1 MAISRK
7 MREFVDSGSMIRRMF
22 EEGARL
28 KALYGANKVFDFSIG
43 NPNVPPP
50 AHFRKALMEAAASEA
65 PDRHSYLPNA
75 GLPAARAAIA
85 ARLAKE
91 QGVPVEARHI
101 VVSCGAAGG
110 LNIVFKAIL
119 EPGDEVL
126 ALVPYFLEYGF
137 IADNHGGALKTAP
150 TAPDFSLDLGAIEA
164 AIGPKTK
171 ILIID
176 TPNNPTGRIYPA
188 ETLAALGGLL
198 ARKGEQYGHAI
209 YLVSDEPYR
218 KIAYDGVRVASPLA
232 SYANSIAV
240 TSYSK
245 ELSLPGERLGFVAV
259 NPAADDLEYLLGA
272 LAIANRIL
280 GFVNAP
286 ALMQRAVAK
295 VIQDE
300 LAGGD
305 AACVDIGA
313 YQRKRDLLAAGL
325 AALGYDFVL
334 PEGAFYLFPRIPIA
348 DAEEFLGYLREEN
361 ILVVDGKGFGAPGYF
376 RIAYCVEDATIT
388 GALPGFA
395 RAMERAKKRQ

>member
-7 MREFVDSGSMIRRMF
+7 MREFVDSGSMIRKMF
-22 EEGARL
+22 EEGSRL
-28 KALYGANKVFDFSIG
+28 KALYGADKVFDFSIG

-50 AHFRKALMEAAASEA
+50 AHFKETLQEVAASEE
-65 PDRHSYLPNA
+65 PDLHGYLPNA
-75 GLPAARAAIA
+75 GLPAARSAIA

-91 QGVPVEARHI
+91 QGVPVEARHV

-110 LNIVFKAIL
+110 LNIVFKALL

-126 ALVPYFLEYGF
+126 SVVPYFLEYGF
-137 IADNHGGALKTAP
+137 IADNHGGVLKTVV
-150 TAPDFSLDLGAIEA
+150 TAKDFSLDLGAIEA
-164 AIGPKTK
+164 AISSRTK
-171 ILIID
+171 ILIIN

-188 ETLAALGGLL
+188 KTLADLGALLT
-198 ARKGEQYGHAI
+198 RKGEEYGHAI

-218 KIAYDGVRVASPLA
+218 KIAYDGASVASPLA

-245 ELSLPGERLGFVAV
+245 ELSLPGERIGFAAV
-259 NPAADDLEYLLGA
+259 NPAADDLEYLVGA

-286 ALMQRAVAK
+286 ALMQRVVAK
-295 VIQDE
+295 LIVDE
-300 LAGGD
+300 LGGGA
-305 AACVDIGA
+305 AACVDIGL
-313 YQRKRDLLAAGL
+313 YQRKRDLLAKGL
-325 AALGYDFVL
+325 ASIGYEFAL
-334 PEGAFYLFPRIPIA
+334 PEGAFYLFPKIPIA
-348 DAEEFLGYLREEN
+348 DGDAFLGFLREEN

-376 RIAYCVEDATIT
+376 RIAYCVGDATIA

-395 RAMERAKKRQ
+395 RAMGRAKNL